1 MLFMPGLAEGS
12 INWFGLAVTVVI
24 VAILWVIV
32 RFLLKITLKIFA
44 IGCLGLLIL
53 TGVIYLLNQLK

>member
-1 MLFMPGLAEGS
+1 MLFMPSLAQGG

-53 TGVIYLLNQLK
+53 TGVIHLLNQLK

>member
-1 MLFMPGLAEGS
+1 MLFMPAMAQGG

-24 VAILWVIV
+24 VVILWVIV

-53 TGVIYLLNQLK
+53 TGVIFLLGQLK

>member
-1 MLFMPGLAEGS
+1 MPALAQGG

-32 RFLLKITLKIFA
+32 RALLKITLKIFA
-44 IGCLGLLIL
+44 IGCLALLIL
-53 TGVIYLLNQLK
+53 TGLVFVLNHLK